1 MCVYVC
7 VRQPTHHVPLS
18 PSPKSDVYA
27 LGCSLYELLTLRT
40 AYDDKQTGLFPQPL
54 PDAFSKD
61 LRGADVLCLC
71 LCVFL
76 CVPVCSVAWSAHML
90 WQIWLCR

>member
-1 MCVYVC
+1 MCAFVC
-7 VRQPTHHVPLS
+7 VCMCTHRWRS

-61 LRGADVLCLC
+61 LRGAPSAECVCVCVRDV
-71 LCVFL
+71 CVW
-76 CVPVCSVAWSAHML
+76 CG
-90 WQIWLCR
+90 